1 MTKSKLTFPTEGKTR
16 AVIEN
21 LKPEINSGKYSTK
34 TTVGKR
40 VQVSADV
47 LIDGHDILGQ
57 KLWTKH
63 ETDKNWLESAMYSQG
78 NDRFGGEFFAEK
90 IGFYTCK
97 IEAWVDHFATWQ
109 HEVDEKMKAGLQ
121 LGVELLVG
129 INFLNTIL
137 KSAKGE
143 DKTTIKKAIKAF
155 ESPEMYEEATW
166 ICRSEQMHQWIEKY
180 PVKENTTWSEERKVF
195 VDRQKAEFSAWYSF
209 FPRSAAREVGK
220 HGTFKDVEKLLPR
233 IHEMGF
239 DVLYL
244 PPVHPIGSTFRKGK
258 NNSTECLPGEP
269 GVPYGIGSSE
279 GGHTAIHS
287 ELGTLE
293 EFKNLIETCKNYDLE
308 LAMDLAIQC
317 SPDHPWVSEH
327 PDWFKILPD
336 GTIKYA
342 ENPPKKYQDIYPINF
357 ESEDWQ
363 NLWIELK
370 NTIFTWAEWGVK
382 IIRVDNPHTKSF
394 IFWEWVIAETR
405 KVYPEMIFLSEA
417 FTKPKVMQQL
427 AKVGFTQSYTYY
439 TWRNSKAELI
449 EYMTELTKTDMKD
462 YFRPN
467 FWPNTHDINPYALQS
482 GHEPMFLIKY
492 FMAATLS
499 SNYGVFGP
507 CYEYLYH
514 EVNSPKEEYKNSEK
528 YEIKYWDWEKRNK
541 ITYIYTEINRIRK
554 QNSALQTTNNIEFC
568 EINNDNMLAYLKTHE
583 NGNRLLCV
591 VNLEGYTTQSG
602 ILEVPLH
609 QIGKHELEE
618 FLVHDLVT
626 GAKYTWKGA
635 SNFVSLDP
643 NILPFHL
650 FRIEDIHHG

>member
-1 MTKSKLTFPTEGKTR
+1 MTKNKVILPSGGKIR

-21 LKPEINSGKYSTK
+21 IKPEINGGKFATK
-34 TTVGKR
+34 TIQGHN
-40 VQVSADV
+40 VQISADI
-47 LIDGHDILGQ
+47 LIDGHDYLGQ
-57 KLWTKH
+57 RLWYKH
-63 ETDKNWLESAMYSQG
+63 ESEKSWTEKPMFAQV
-78 NDRFGGEFFAEK
+78 NDRFGGEFTAEK
-90 IGFYTCK
+90 IGFYAFK

-109 HEVDEKMKAGLQ
+109 HEVDEKIKAGLK
-121 LGVELLVG
+121 LEVELLVG
-129 INFLNTIL
+129 LDFLNIIAKL
-137 KSAKGE
+137 AKSQ
-143 DKTTIKKAIKAF
+143 DKEEIKKAIGIFKN
-155 ESPEMYEEATW
+155 PEKYEEATW
-166 ICRSEQMHQWIEKY
+166 LCRSEQMHQWIDKY
-180 PVKENTTWSEERKVF
+180 PIKENTCWSEERLIF
-195 VDRQKAEFSAWYSF
+195 TDRVKAEFSAWYSI
-209 FPRSAAREVGK
+209 FPRSATKEVGK

-233 IHEMGF
+233 IQELGF

-244 PPVHPIGSTFRKGK
+244 PPVHPIGQTFRKGK

-269 GVPYGIGSSE
+269 GVPYGIGSPE

-287 ELGTLE
+287 ELGNLD
-293 EFKNLIETCKNYDLE
+293 EFKQLIEECKKYDIE

-317 SPDHPWVSEH
+317 SPDHPWVTDH

-357 ESEDWQ
+357 ESNDWQ

-370 NTIFTWAEWGVK
+370 NVIFTWAEWGVK

-394 IFWEWVIAETR
+394 GFWEWVIAETR
-405 KVYPEMIFLSEA
+405 AIYPEMIFLSEA

-427 AKVGFTQSYTYY
+427 AKVGFAQSYTYY

-467 FWPNTHDINPYALQS
+467 FWPNTHDINPYILQS

-507 CYEYLYH
+507 SYEYMYH
-514 EVNSPKEEYKNSEK
+514 DANSPKEEYKNSEK
-528 YEIKYWDWEKRNK
+528 YEIKYWDWDKRNK
-541 ITYIYTEINRIRK
+541 ITHIYSEVNRIRK
-554 QNSALQTTNNIEFC
+554 QNSALQHTNNIEFC
-568 EINNDNMLAYLKTHE
+568 EISNENMLAYFKTHE
-583 NGNRLLCV
+583 NGNRLLFV
-591 VNLEGYTTQSG
+591 VNLEGYSTQSG
-602 ILEVPLH
+602 ILNLPLNKL
-609 QIGKHELEE
+609 GKHESESY
-618 FLVHDLVT
+618 LVHDLIT
-626 GAKYTWKGA
+626 GAKYTWLGA
-635 SNFVSLDP
+635 KNFVSLDP

-650 FRIEDIHHG
+650 FRIEDIHH

>member
-1 MTKSKLTFPTEGKTR
+1 MTKNKIMLPMDGKTR

-21 LKPEINSGKYSTK
+21 IRPELNAGKYPTK
-34 TTVGKR
+34 TVIGHR
-40 VQVSADV
+40 VNVSADI
-47 LIDGHDILGQ
+47 LIDGHDYLGQ
-57 KLWTKH
+57 RLWTKH
-63 ETDKNWLESAMYSQG
+63 QSDKNWNESPMFGQG
-78 NDRFGGEFFAEK
+78 NDRFGGEFLVEN
-90 IGFYTCK
+90 IGFYSFK

-109 HEVDEKMKAGLQ
+109 HEVDEKIKAGLK
-121 LGVELLVG
+121 LEVELLVG
-129 INFLNTIL
+129 IGFLNTIL
-137 KSAKGE
+137 KMAKGSDKE
-143 DKTTIKKAIKAF
+143 DIKKAIAAF
-155 ESPEMYEEATW
+155 NTPTQYEEATW
-166 ICRSEQMHQWIEKY
+166 ICRSEQLHQWIEKY
-180 PVKENTTWSEERKVF
+180 PIKENVCWSEERKVF
-195 VDRQKAEFSAWYSF
+195 ADRKEAEFSAWYSI
-209 FPRSAAREVGK
+209 FPRSAARTVGE
-220 HGTFKDVEKLLPR
+220 HGTFQDVEKLLPR
-233 IHEMGF
+233 IHELGF

-293 EFKNLIETCKNYDLE
+293 EFKHLVEECKKYDME

-317 SPDHPWVSEH
+317 SPDHPWVTEH

-363 NLWIELK
+363 NLWLELK
-370 NTIFTWAEWGVK
+370 KVIFTWAEWGVK

-394 IFWEWVIAETR
+394 GFWEWVIAETR
-405 KVYPEMIFLSEA
+405 EVYPEMIFLSEA
-417 FTKPKVMQQL
+417 FTKPKVMKQL

-467 FWPNTHDINPYALQS
+467 FWPNTHDINPYILQT
-482 GHEPMFLIKY
+482 GHEPLFLIKY

-507 CYEYLYH
+507 SYEYLYH
-514 EVNSPKEEYKNSEK
+514 EANTPKEEYKNSEK

-541 ITYIYTEINRIRK
+541 ITHIYTEVNRIRK
-554 QNSALQTTNNIEFC
+554 QNSALQHTNNIEFC
-568 EINNDNMLAYLKTHE
+568 EISNDNMLAYIKTHE
-583 NGNRLLCV
+583 NGNRLLFV
-591 VNLEGYTTQSG
+591 VNLEGYNTQSG
-602 ILEVPLH
+602 IVNLPL
-609 QIGKHELEE
+609 QKLGKHETEAY
-618 FLVHDLVT
+618 LVHDLIT
-626 GAKYTWKGA
+626 GAKYTWQGA
-635 SNFVSLDP
+635 NNFVSLDP
-643 NILPFHL
+643 HILPFHL
-650 FRIEDIHHG
+650 FRIEDIHH

>member
-1 MTKSKLTFPTEGKTR
+1 MTKNKIMLPMDGKTR

-21 LKPEINSGKYSTK
+21 IRPELNAGKYPTK
-34 TTVGKR
+34 TIIGQKVS
-40 VQVSADV
+40 VSADI
-47 LIDGHDILGQ
+47 LIDGHDYLGQ
-57 KLWTKH
+57 RLWTKH
-63 ETDKNWLESAMYSQG
+63 QSDKNWSESPMFSQG
-78 NDRFGGEFFAEK
+78 NDRFGGEFLAEK
-90 IGFYTCK
+90 IGFYSFK

-109 HEVDEKMKAGLQ
+109 HEVDEKIKAGLT
-121 LGVELLVG
+121 LEVELLVG
-129 INFLNTIL
+129 LEFLNIIL
-137 KSAKGE
+137 KVAKGS
-143 DKTTIKKAIKAF
+143 DKEAIKKAITAF
-155 ESPEMYEEATW
+155 KTPSQYEEATW
-166 ICRSEQMHQWIEKY
+166 ICRSEQLHQWIEKY
-180 PVKENTTWSEERKVF
+180 PIKENVCWSEERKVF
-195 VDRQKAEFSAWYSF
+195 ADRKEAEFSAWYSI
-209 FPRSAAREVGK
+209 FPRSAARTEGE

-233 IHEMGF
+233 IQELGF

-287 ELGTLE
+287 ELGNLE
-293 EFKNLIETCKNYDLE
+293 EFKHLVEECKKYDME

-317 SPDHPWVSEH
+317 SPDHPWVAEH

-357 ESEDWQ
+357 ESEDWL

-370 NTIFTWAEWGVK
+370 RVIFTWAEWGVK

-394 IFWEWVIAETR
+394 GFWEWVIAETR
-405 KVYPEMIFLSEA
+405 EAYPEMIFLSEA

-467 FWPNTHDINPYALQS
+467 FWPNTHDINPYILQT
-482 GHEPMFLIKY
+482 GHEPLFLIKY

-514 EVNSPKEEYKNSEK
+514 DANTPKEEYKNSEK

-541 ITYIYTEINRIRK
+541 ITHIYTEVNRIRK
-554 QNSALQTTNNIEFC
+554 QNSALQHTNNIEFC
-568 EINNDNMLAYLKTHE
+568 EISNENMLAYIKTHE
-583 NGNRLLCV
+583 NGNRLLFV
-591 VNLEGYTTQSG
+591 VNLEGYNTQSG
-602 ILEVPLH
+602 ILNLPLH
-609 QIGKHELEE
+609 KLGKHETEYY
-618 FLVHDLVT
+618 LVHDLIT
-626 GAKYTWKGA
+626 GAKYTWQGA

-650 FRIEDIHHG
+650 FRIEDIHN